1 MKINI
6 VVKRNQ
12 DLYIVKEC
20 TDLNALNRISF
31 ALKRLAIDLIFK
43 GAVFLGDGTELY
55 LVIDLYSIIE
65 QKFVRLKLKF

>member
-1 MKINI
+1 MHRFECSKPDFIRFEKI
-6 VVKRNQ
+6 
-12 DLYIVKEC
+12 
-20 TDLNALNRISF
+20 
-31 ALKRLAIDLIFK
+31 AIDLIFK